1 MVTQAVSALV
11 VHWQS
16 RLVAIRIAP
25 EPPPAENGVPSTFT
39 VTAHLLDDGA
49 VIDSVSEDE
58 PHASW
63 SSTARASVSATA
75 RKDRLRWTTLATVQE
90 CAVSNS
96 DRALPSQ
103 DTACQLDASYVP
115 KSSPL

>member
-1 MVTQAVSALV
+1 
-11 VHWQS
+11 
-16 RLVAIRIAP
+16 
-25 EPPPAENGVPSTFT
+25 
-39 VTAHLLDDGA
+39 
-49 VIDSVSEDE
+49 
-58 PHASW
+58 
-63 SSTARASVSATA
+63 
-75 RKDRLRWTTLATVQE
+75 VQE